1 MRSRVSTALAP
12 VTSSKPAQV
21 LARFGRAFRAIWQK
35 RMRFSYAFYAIAF
48 VITNA
53 VAALFIQ
60 WSVYNE
66 PTYADP
72 NAVDETTKMLNSVRG
87 QLTSFVSQMWLGGR
101 YTFLLN
107 FLVLGLFYLMLVF
120 LFNRFWI
127 ATAVFSAIAI
137 VFSVANRIKITLR
150 GEPILPSDLSFII
163 GGNGGE
169 IGTFIPKD
177 AARLISTAITV
188 LIIVVVVCIMLQFLD
203 RRNYVTPF
211 HWRKPFRNA
220 KTIVGNCSRVLALL
234 LSFVTLFS
242 FTWTLGAPGSWS
254 SVWAAK
260 TANQNRSANITDS
273 TVIMILSESFA
284 DPTRV
289 PGVSFSEDPM
299 PNIRNLKEQTTSGI
313 MPSPGYG
320 GGTANIEYQSL
331 AGLNMALFDDSMQSM
346 Y

>member
-53 VAALFIQ
+53 V
-60 WSVYNE
+60 
-66 PTYADP
+66 
-72 NAVDETTKMLNSVRG
+72 DETTKMLNSVRG

-101 YTFLLN
+101 YTLLLN
-107 FLVLGLFYLMLVF
+107 FLVLGLFYLVLVF

-150 GEPILPSDLSFII
+150 GEPILPSDLSFIT

-188 LIIVVVVCIMLQFLD
+188 SIIVVVVCIMLQFLD

-242 FTWTLGAPGSWS
+242 FT
-254 SVWAAK
+254 
-260 TANQNRSANITDS
+260 
-273 TVIMILSESFA
+273 
-284 DPTRV
+284 
-289 PGVSFSEDPM
+289 
-299 PNIRNLKEQTTSGI
+299 
-313 MPSPGYG
+313 
-320 GGTANIEYQSL
+320 
-331 AGLNMALFDDSMQSM
+331 
-346 Y
+346 

>member
-1 MRSRVSTALAP
+1 MA
-12 VTSSKPAQV
+12 
-21 LARFGRAFRAIWQK
+21 GRQIH
-35 RMRFSYAFYAIAF
+35 
-48 VITNA
+48 
-53 VAALFIQ
+53 L
-60 WSVYNE
+60 
-66 PTYADP
+66 
-72 NAVDETTKMLNSVRG
+72 
-87 QLTSFVSQMWLGGR
+87 
-101 YTFLLN
+101 LLN
-107 FLVLGLFYLMLVF
+107 FLVLGLFYLVLVF

-150 GEPILPSDLSFII
+150 GEPILPSDLSFIT

-203 RRNYVTPF
+203 RRNYVIPF

-254 SVWAAK
+254 SVWVAKLGDAPQLWNAFGDASNNGPILNFIRLTHTKIMDKPEGHSKDTMEQLAAKYAKAAK

-284 DPTRV
+284 APTCV

-313 MPSPGYG
+313 MLSRAMAEAPPTSNTSP
-320 GGTANIEYQSL
+320 
-331 AGLNMALFDDSMQSM
+331 
-346 Y
+346 

>member
-1 MRSRVSTALAP
+1 MA
-12 VTSSKPAQV
+12 
-21 LARFGRAFRAIWQK
+21 GRQIH
-35 RMRFSYAFYAIAF
+35 
-48 VITNA
+48 
-53 VAALFIQ
+53 L
-60 WSVYNE
+60 
-66 PTYADP
+66 
-72 NAVDETTKMLNSVRG
+72 
-87 QLTSFVSQMWLGGR
+87 
-101 YTFLLN
+101 LLN
-107 FLVLGLFYLMLVF
+107 FLVLGLFYLVLVF

-150 GEPILPSDLSFII
+150 GEPILPSDLSFIT

-203 RRNYVTPF
+203 RRNYVIPF
-211 HWRKPFRNA
+211 HWRKPFRND
-220 KTIVGNCSRVLALL
+220 KTIVGNCSRILALL

-242 FTWTLGAPGSWS
+242 FTWTLGVPGSWS
-254 SVWAAK
+254 SVWAAKLGDAPQLWNAFGDASNNGPIMNFIRLTHTKIMDKPEGYSKDTMEQLAAKYAKAAK

-284 DPTRV
+284 APTRV

-313 MPSPGYG
+313 MLSRAMAEAPPTSNTSP
-320 GGTANIEYQSL
+320 
-331 AGLNMALFDDSMQSM
+331 
-346 Y
+346 